1 MSENLEPDEEL
12 QAELVR
18 RVMALEGRE
27 DTLRLNNEQLET
39 TIEALDD
46 CTGVSRDD
54 IQSIAR
60 DLSRSSTIG
69 NTADHR
75 KRQYTFWPI
84 SRLQAGI
91 LALLALACIKLLFS
105 TDTPAPFQAPGQLI
119 PSVSGVG
126 GSYHKKA
133 LLVSA
138 MVDISS
144 LRMMILEFYYNS
156 GEFPSSVEDLG
167 LDPATLVSSHVAAV
181 TLEPEG
187 ILVAHLPESS
197 ELGRDIRLKLVPQ
210 FVMGGSTV
218 EWNCYAN
225 LSATIL
231 AGMECENG

>member
-18 RVMALEGRE
+18 RVLALEGRE

-69 NTADHR
+69 NTIEYQ
-75 KRQYTFWPI
+75 KRQYTFWPV

-91 LALLALACIKLLFS
+91 LTLLALACIKLLFS
-105 TDTPAPFQAPGQLI
+105 TATPAPSQVLDQLI
-119 PSVSGVG
+119 PSDSGVG
-126 GSYHKKA
+126 GTYHKKA
-133 LLVSA
+133 LLGSA
-138 MVDISS
+138 MADIAS
-144 LRMMILEFYYNS
+144 LRMMMLEYYYS
-156 GEFPSSVEDLG
+156 TGEFPKSVNDLG
-167 LDPATLVSSHVAAV
+167 LDSATLVSSHVTGL

-187 ILVAHLPESS
+187 ILVAHLPES
-197 ELGRDIRLKLVPQ
+197 LGRDKRLKLVPHL
-210 FVMGGSTV
+210 VMGGSTI
-218 EWNCYAN
+218 EWKCYAN
-225 LSATIL
+225 LSAAIL
-231 AGMECENG
+231 ANMYCENG